1 MRETTAGDRPRS
13 AIVVAKKEFRDAARS
28 RALLALTAL
37 FALFTAGGVALLSL
51 LPALADADFG
61 GAFGEGFGV
70 VFGLLSPASLF
81 VPIIGLLVGYRAL
94 AGEREDGSIYL
105 LLGLGHDRRSVFV
118 GKLLGRSAV
127 VAAAILVGFAVGG
140 VVAAAVTGGI
150 APAPF
155 LAFTAAT
162 ILLGVVFVSI
172 AIGLSAATASTTY
185 AAWAG
190 FGVFVLFQFV
200 WGVLAF
206 GLVFLETGSV
216 PEPPLPGWYPYVAQ
230 LNPQN
235 AYRTLATAPFEE
247 TPLIETVAGTPGATS
262 AVALEPWFAG
272 VVLLWWGTAP
282 LLIGYYRF
290 RRADL

>member
-1 MRETTAGDRPRS
+1 MLETTDDDRPRG
-13 AIVVAKKEFRDAARS
+13 AIVIAKKEFRDAVRS

-37 FALFTAGGVALLSL
+37 FALFAAGGVALLSL
-51 LPALADADFG
+51 LPAPADADFG
-61 GAFGEGFGV
+61 GEFGV

-81 VPIIGLLVGYRAL
+81 VPIIGLLVGYRAI

-118 GKLLGRSAV
+118 GKLFGRNAVVATAILAGSAV
-127 VAAAILVGFAVGG
+127 GGGVAAAI
-140 VVAAAVTGGI
+140 TDGI
-150 APAPF
+150 TPAPF
-155 LAFTAAT
+155 IAFTATT
-162 ILLGVVFVSI
+162 ILLGVVFVNI
-172 AIGLSAATASTTY
+172 AIGLSATTASTTY
-185 AAWAG
+185 AAWGG

-206 GLVFLETGSV
+206 GLVFLETGSF
-216 PEPPLPGWYPYVAQ
+216 PEPPLPAWYPYIAQ

-235 AYRTLATAPFEE
+235 AYRTLATAPFEANE
-247 TPLIETVAGTPGATS
+247 LLGTIAGAPGTTS
-262 AVALEPWFAG
+262 TVALEPWFAG
-272 VVLLWWGTAP
+272 VVLLWWGTVP